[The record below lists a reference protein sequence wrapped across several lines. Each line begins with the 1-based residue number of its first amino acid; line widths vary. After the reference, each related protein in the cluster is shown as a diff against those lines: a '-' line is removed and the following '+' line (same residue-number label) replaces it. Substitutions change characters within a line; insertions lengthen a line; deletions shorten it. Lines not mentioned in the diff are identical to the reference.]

1 MKFRLILLLLLLN
14 ACAIAQKTTDKKAD
28 ALFIEAMRYM
38 NYGEYN
44 AAQVNLEKALAR
56 DNGFLD
62 AKINLAQVYLVQ
74 EKPDLAKKLMLE
86 ILEQDP
92 AYDARVYFNLGL
104 LSQMNSEYADSK
116 KYFEGYLKYADP
128 RDPLISQARLAV
140 ASADFATKAMANPV
154 KYDPKNMG
162 ININTEFDE
171 YFPALTA
178 DEDFMMFT
186 RAVKMQEGPYDF
198 NEDFFFAES
207 EDKVWKPSYNPGP
220 PINTFTNEGAPTL
233 SADGKY
239 IIFTACDLDG
249 SLNYG
254 RGRKGYGSC
263 DLFVSERN
271 GNKWSPP
278 VNMGRTINSG
288 NWETQPS
295 FASDG
300 KTLYFIRGKSR
311 GSSKEADIYVST
323 LTEKGWGMAQP
334 LPKNINTP
342 RSEESVFIHP
352 DNQTLYFSSNGHIGM
367 GDMDI
372 YLSRRQADGS
382 WGNPENLG
390 YPINT
395 SGHENSFNVAASGEY
410 AIISSDRE
418 GGFGGMDLYT
428 FELDES
434 IKPQKITY
442 LTGTIKDAKTK
453 EPLSARFELIDLETD
468 SVIAQASSD
477 KVNGSF
483 LVVLP
488 SSKAYALI
496 AEKENYLYLSENFSL
511 DLNENSLHYERS
523 FFLQPFEKGGSVILK
538 NVFFDTDKFELK
550 PASKTELNRLVSMLN
565 NNPEMKIEVAGHTDN
580 QGNAAANKVLS
591 ENRAK
596 AVYQFLI
603 DANISADRLSYKGY
617 GAEKPLAD
625 NATEE
630 GRAQNRRTE
639 FTMVD

>member
-1 MKFRLILLLLLLN
+1 MKIRLILLLLMLN
-14 ACAIAQKTTDKKAD
+14 ACALAQKTTDKKAQQF
-28 ALFIEAMRYM
+28 FIDAMRYM

-44 AAQVNLEKALAR
+44 MAEQKLLKALDR
-56 DNGFLD
+56 DAAFLD
-62 AKINLAQVYLVQ
+62 AKINLSQLYLIQQKMDV
-74 EKPDLAKKLMLE
+74 AKSLMLE
-86 ILEQDP
+86 VIEENP
-92 AYDARVYFNLGL
+92 SYDARVYFNLGL
-104 LSQMNSEYADSK
+104 LAQMNSEYAECK
-116 KYFEGYLKYADP
+116 NYFESYLKYADP
-128 RDPLISQARLAV
+128 RDPQITAARLAV
-140 ASADFATKAMANPV
+140 ASSDFAVEAMKNPV
-154 KYDPKNMG
+154 PYNPVNMG

-178 DEDFMMFT
+178 DEGFLMYT
-186 RAVKMQEGPYDF
+186 RAVKTYEGPYEY
-198 NEDFFFAES
+198 NEDFFFAKKA
-207 EDKVWKPSYNPGP
+207 DGDWKPSYNPGP

-263 DLFVSERN
+263 DLFVSERT
-271 GNKWSPP
+271 GDKWSSP
-278 VNMGRTINSG
+278 VNMGRSINSG

-300 KTLYFIRGKSR
+300 KTLYFIRGKSQAGNR
-311 GSSKEADIYVST
+311 TGDIYVSR
-323 LTEKGWGMAQP
+323 LTEQGWSRAQA
-334 LPKNINTP
+334 LASNINTP

-352 DNQTLYFSSNGHIGM
+352 DNQTLYFASDGHIGM

-372 YLSRRQADGS
+372 YVSRRLPDGT

-395 SGHENSFNVAASGEY
+395 SGHENSFHVAATGDY
-410 AIISSDRE
+410 AIIGSDRE
-418 GGFGGMDLYT
+418 GGFGGIDLYT
-428 FELDES
+428 FDLYDGA
-434 IKPQKITY
+434 KPQKITY

-453 EPLSARFELIDLETD
+453 KPLAARFELINLEND
-468 SVIAQASSD
+468 SVIAQATSD
-477 KVNGSF
+477 AVNGSF

-488 SSKAYALI
+488 SSNQYALI

-511 DLNENSLHYERS
+511 NLDENSLHYERS
-523 FFLQPFEKGGSVILK
+523 FFLEPFEKGGSVILK

-550 PASKTELNRLVSMLN
+550 SASKTELNRLVAMLEN
-565 NNPEMKIEVAGHTDN
+565 NATMKIEVAGHTDN
-580 QGNAAANKVLS
+580 QGNPAANKTLS

-596 AVYQFLI
+596 AVYQFLVNAGI
-603 DANISADRLSYKGY
+603 EASRLSYKGY
-617 GAEKPLAD
+617 GAEAPIAD
-625 NATEE
+625 NNTEE

-639 FTMVD
+639 FTIVE